1 MSATSITPGSAI
13 NGSSAAGVNIAPVKP
28 PLPLPARLL
37 YSLSALGSEAL
48 GRSRATW
55 LLFFYAPPP
64 ESGLP
69 QLLPIGLVGVLLAIL
84 GVVGSLDD
92 TLIGYW
98 SDRTKSRLGRRLPFI
113 LVGTPLAALFAVLVV
128 MPPANAPTATV
139 AIFLGV
145 TLGMYNIFNTV
156 SSGPYEA
163 LMPELARSSRERV
176 DLMSLRMLFG
186 VAGAGVGLVAAGPLV
201 DMVGL
206 QMMMIIMVGL
216 AFGTRMLGT
225 IGVWR
230 HVDRDQAP
238 AEMPLKA
245 ALATTLRNRQF
256 LAFLPTFVLFQVGL
270 AIILG
275 VLPYYVTA
283 ILGPE
288 SVGIWTSVLTGVA
301 ILAMLAAAPFVRWYA
316 NSRSK
321 RAAYRLTMLMAGIA
335 FPLLFF
341 AGFIPGIPVLPQV
354 LVAMALCGAPLV
366 GIYIFPYALTAD
378 IVDDD
383 AARTGMRREA
393 MYFGMQGFVE
403 RTTTSISPV
412 ILAALISLGATAA
425 NPIGVRLVGPVAGV
439 FMLASCFLFRFYT
452 LPDQVLPVASV
463 NEPLPETAQDLLT
476 PIAPE
481 SDRT

>member
-1 MSATSITPGSAI
+1 MRATSVTPVSAV
-13 NGSSAAGVNIAPVKP
+13 NPAAVASAAARP

-69 QLLPIGLVGVLLAIL
+69 QLLPLGLVGVLLTIL

-113 LVGTPLAALFAVLVV
+113 LVGTPLAALFAILVV
-128 MPPANAPTATV
+128 VPPANSSTATI
-139 AIFLGV
+139 AIFLTV
-145 TLGMYNIFNTV
+145 TLGMYNIFTTV

-163 LMPELARSSRERV
+163 LMPELARTSRERV

-186 VAGAGVGLVAAGPLV
+186 VAGAAVGLVAAGPLV
-201 DMVGL
+201 DALGL
-206 QMMMIIMVGL
+206 QTMMIIMVLL

-225 IGVWR
+225 FGVWR
-230 HVDRDQAP
+230 HVNRDQAP
-238 AEMPLKA
+238 AELPLGA
-245 ALATTLRNRQF
+245 ALTSTLRNRQF
-256 LAFLPTFVLFQVGL
+256 LAFLPSFVLFQVGI

-283 ILGPE
+283 LLGPE
-288 SVGIWTSVLTGVA
+288 SVGLWTSILTGVA

-316 NSRSK
+316 HRRSK
-321 RAAYRLTMLMAGIA
+321 RAAYMLTMLVAGIA
-335 FPLLFF
+335 FSLLFV
-341 AGFIPGIPVLPQV
+341 AGFLPGIPVVPQV

-378 IVDDD
+378 IVDED
-383 AARTGMRREA
+383 AVRTGMRREA

-403 RTTTSISPV
+403 RTTTSVAPA
-412 ILAALISLGATAA
+412 ILAFLISLGATAA
-425 NPIGVRLVGPVAGV
+425 NPIGVRLVGPVAGL
-439 FMLASCFLFRFYT
+439 FMLASCFFFRFYT
-452 LPDQVLPVASV
+452 LPDQIPPPPVPADREPVAAGTDGEMAS
-463 NEPLPETAQDLLT
+463 
-476 PIAPE
+476 
-481 SDRT
+481 